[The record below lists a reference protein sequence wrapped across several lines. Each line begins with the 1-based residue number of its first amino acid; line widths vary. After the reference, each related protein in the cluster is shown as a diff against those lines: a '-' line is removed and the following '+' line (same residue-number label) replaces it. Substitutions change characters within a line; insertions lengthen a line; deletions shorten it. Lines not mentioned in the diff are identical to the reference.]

1 VFRVPVVCLTTAEG
15 AALGAALHGAW
26 IDQLIN
32 RKSVNLPDLLSPV
45 VKPDESSRALPN
57 PASADQYQEVY
68 TRFKGLTQRLAS
80 GGYL

>member
-1 VFRVPVVCLTTAEG
+1 
-15 AALGAALHGAW
+15 
-26 IDQLIN
+26 
-32 RKSVNLPDLLSPV
+32 LSPV

-57 PASADQYQEVY
+57 PATADQYQEVY